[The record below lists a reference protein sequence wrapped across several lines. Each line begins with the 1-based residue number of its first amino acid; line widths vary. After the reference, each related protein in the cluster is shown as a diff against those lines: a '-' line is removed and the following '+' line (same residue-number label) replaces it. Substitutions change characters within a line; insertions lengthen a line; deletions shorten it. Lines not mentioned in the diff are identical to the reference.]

1 MTTVSILDTGGI
13 AQAYFSEKN
22 RDAVCDL
29 FDFDDDET
37 KQKFRKF
44 HQNCCVT
51 LRIMSSTET
60 IDVEA
65 LEAHNIETHLLAK
78 EIFPFMDRLDL
89 CITFLYLGRFYMIS
103 DLKILVSNCSKYA
116 I

>member
-78 EIFPFMDRLDL
+78 EIFPFMDRLNL
-89 CITFLYLGRFYMIS
+89 CVTFQHKGCQYIIYYN
-103 DLKILVSNCSKYA
+103 KIEVRNCSK
-116 I
+116 